1 MTIPGLLVTLLG
13 MVGDLDD
20 HKISSVQKFSSVQN
34 FMSLGAVEAYNSYN
48 GVGRELVR
56 EGHFVCCLELL
67 RN

>member
-1 MTIPGLLVTLLG
+1 

-20 HKISSVQKFSSVQN
+20 HKISSVQNYNSVQN
-34 FMSLGAVEAYNSYN
+34 LRPLGSVEAYDFYN
-48 GVGRELVR
+48 GVVRELGREGVR

>member
-1 MTIPGLLVTLLG
+1 

-20 HKISSVQKFSSVQN
+20 HKISSVPNFNSVQN
-34 FMSLGAVEAYNSYN
+34 LRPLGSVEAYNFYN
-48 GVGRELVR
+48 GVVRELGR